1 MNYLKNNTLN
11 SDIQD
16 NYYIDF
22 EVMKKIIGLQNT
34 KFSKIDLIEEVKHN
48 YNEQTN
54 DIMDF
59 YVYLQKKP
67 KISTTKKIQWKK
79 IYNLHKKIQWK
90 KKYIIYRKQNSYL

>member
-1 MNYLKNNTLN
+1 MKDFEK
-11 SDIQD
+11 DIQD
-16 NYYIDF
+16 KYFIDF

-34 KFSKIDLIEEVKHN
+34 NFSKIDLIEEVKHN

-67 KISTTKKIQWKK
+67 KNKITKIKKIKWRK
-79 IYNLHKKIQWK
+79 IYNLHKKI
-90 KKYIIYRKQNSYL
+90 LLEHL